1 MEKKSL
7 TQWVADKFHGL
18 KPEAEPVKDPRSMA
32 EAIEERERRDG
43 IINRMHGL
51 RQMLCRVNCKASLH
65 RPACK
70 AMKKDIEY
78 LKEIIL

>member
-1 MEKKSL
+1 MEKKPLS
-7 TQWVADKFHGL
+7 QVIADKFRFL
-18 KPEAEPVKDPRSMA
+18 KPEAEEAKDLLPKALAADEHEKRQ
-32 EAIEERERRDG
+32 G
-43 IINRMHGL
+43 ILTRMHVL

-70 AMKKDIEY
+70 AMKKDIEA